1 MTARFEAL
9 KQFLTTDIWRISPDD
24 VSALRYFF
32 YNVIKILYLSIKF
45 FTTKRIMDYASAL
58 TYSSLLAVVPICA
71 VVFAIARGF
80 GYSKYI
86 EVWFRGALESQPQ
99 AAEIIIGFV
108 NSYLCAY

>member
-1 MTARFEAL
+1 
-9 KQFLTTDIWRISPDD
+9 
-24 VSALRYFF
+24 
-32 YNVIKILYLSIKF
+32 
-45 FTTKRIMDYASAL
+45 MDYASAL

-99 AAEIIIGFV
+99 AAETIIGIV
-108 NSYLCAY
+108 NSYIVQNKRGLFLCI